1 MRLKKRGECRG
12 TTYFPFA
19 NLYRIIP
26 RVLWCIKVS
35 RQPTPIVHNNLPALI
50 CSHIKPAACKLGCH
64 IWASNIAPH
73 DFRAHISK
81 RVSFWEYHIC
91 DIILYID
98 KTSVGQCHIGI
109 RICGVAARPNR
120 RNRIWDKLGSTTAAK
135 KNMGRDGVEAG
146 IEQRHQRVPG
156 YLLDCFYI
164 QN

>member
-35 RQPTPIVHNNLPALI
+35 RQPTPIVHNSLPALI

-109 RICGVAARPNR
+109 RICGVAARPIAETVFGISWVEPLR
-120 RNRIWDKLGSTTAAK
+120 QRKIWGAMELRLVLSSAIKEFL
-135 KNMGRDGVEAG
+135 V
-146 IEQRHQRVPG
+146 I
-156 YLLDCFYI
+156 Y
-164 QN
+164 